1 MVEKLII
8 FDETTQSFH
17 LKNNDI
23 SYILAIE
30 EGNILSHVY
39 FGKSVKNY
47 TGYFKYPRLDR
58 GFSGNLPGSLDREYS
73 KDTLPQEFSGNNT
86 GDYRVPA
93 VIVKSENG
101 ARTTDFRY
109 VDYKIVAGKP
119 ADENLPHAYV
129 LADDESQTLII
140 TLADETLNA
149 EIELSY
155 TIYRDRPVIARHS
168 RIINRSE
175 AIFNIE
181 KLASMQMD
189 LPKQDLEVIS
199 LPGAHVRERQIER
212 QSVAHGV
219 TQFESRRGSS
229 SHFMNP
235 FIALVDSHTTEFQ
248 GDAIGLQLVY
258 SGNHQFTLERD
269 YQDQTRV
276 VIGINEYN
284 FDWQLQPQKAFETP
298 EVLMVYS
305 SNGLNAMSDTF
316 AKLLRERVARGQ
328 HQYSQRPI
336 VINNWEATYFE
347 FDEKKIQTILDSAAP
362 LGVEMFV
369 LDDGWFGHRDD
380 DNSSLGDWFEYA
392 NKLKGGLH
400 DLANRVHNNKM
411 QFGLWFEPEM
421 ISEDSDLYRQH
432 PDYVLQV
439 PNRGKTPSRNQ
450 FVLDFSREEIVD
462 NVYDQMVKILDK
474 VDVDY
479 IKWDMNRNMTEIYSA
494 AYPAAQQGEIS
505 HRYILGLY
513 NLMNR
518 LTTRYP
524 EILFEGCSG
533 GGGRFDAGI
542 LYYMPQSWTSDN
554 TDAFAR
560 LKIQYGTSLAFPI
573 SSMTAH
579 VSAAPN
585 HQTGRST
592 SLKMRGDVAMAGVF
606 GYELNLTEMT
616 DDEKVTVTEQI
627 KFYKAHRQLLQY
639 GDFTR
644 LKSPYEGNFTAWQ
657 FTSEDKNDVMLFRYA
672 GLAEAQPEFTT
683 TQLANLDPEKK
694 YEDVAT
700 GDVFGGDELMNIGL
714 YDTLQKGD
722 FTSEVT
728 VFKAIAPCTRI

>member
-1 MVEKLII
+1 
-8 FDETTQSFH
+8 
-17 LKNNDI
+17 
-23 SYILAIE
+23 
-30 EGNILSHVY
+30 
-39 FGKSVKNY
+39 
-47 TGYFKYPRLDR
+47 
-58 GFSGNLPGSLDREYS
+58 
-73 KDTLPQEFSGNNT
+73 
-86 GDYRVPA
+86 
-93 VIVKSENG
+93 
-101 ARTTDFRY
+101 
-109 VDYKIVAGKP
+109 
-119 ADENLPHAYV
+119 
-129 LADDESQTLII
+129 
-140 TLADETLNA
+140 
-149 EIELSY
+149 
-155 TIYRDRPVIARHS
+155 
-168 RIINRSE
+168 
-175 AIFNIE
+175 
-181 KLASMQMD
+181 
-189 LPKQDLEVIS
+189 
-199 LPGAHVRERQIER
+199 
-212 QSVAHGV
+212 
-219 TQFESRRGSS
+219 
-229 SHFMNP
+229 
-235 FIALVDSHTTEFQ
+235 
-248 GDAIGLQLVY
+248 
-258 SGNHQFTLERD
+258 
-269 YQDQTRV
+269 
-276 VIGINEYN
+276 
-284 FDWQLQPQKAFETP
+284 
-298 EVLMVYS
+298 
-305 SNGLNAMSDTF
+305 
-316 AKLLRERVARGQ
+316 
-328 HQYSQRPI
+328 
-336 VINNWEATYFE
+336 
-347 FDEKKIQTILDSAAP
+347 
-362 LGVEMFV
+362 
-369 LDDGWFGHRDD
+369 
-380 DNSSLGDWFEYA
+380 
-392 NKLKGGLH
+392 
-400 DLANRVHNNKM
+400 M

-432 PDYVLQV
+432 PDYALQV

-462 NVYDQMVKILDK
+462 NVYDQMVRILDK

-518 LTTRYP
+518 LTMRYP

-554 TDAFAR
+554 TDAYAR

-616 DDEKVTVTEQI
+616 DNEKAIVSDQI

-644 LKSPYEGNFTAWQ
+644 LKSPYEGNLTAWQ
-657 FTSEDKNDVMLFRYA
+657 FTSVDKNDVMLFRYA

-700 GDVFGGDELMNIGL
+700 GDVFYGDELMNIGL

-728 VFKAIAPCTRI
+728 VLKAIASCTR